1 MQSSESFSNPGADLS
16 ELLPP
21 YLAAAGAE
29 PLLFEQLRWQ
39 EQTMSDASL
48 LPAPFRARLF
58 TLLTYERHVPYCLHY
73 LLVQLLSQNQ
83 RAADIAALLQEP
95 ANDEE
100 RAALLALLASQAE
113 PLQSWPEP
121 TSPLERALLWAAGA
135 LLLPGEQTEQ
145 ARLELRRLLPS
156 RVYASLQAF
165 LAFVQTC
172 HLWIT
177 AYPERAHGADEQAR
191 QYLLRLL
198 QRYELEEQ
206 ACLRSLLERLGS
218 CTDEAIFRHEL
229 ELYRRRLRA
238 VLEAIGDS
246 VLLYDHRGRLVYVNA
261 VARRLLPLLQPDHA
275 RRAALAEAGE
285 RAQGEA
291 LEGREA
297 AEVLLLAD
305 TPTAAPLQRILR
317 EGYAIAGEQAVDIKV
332 KQVGGEEAIFSF
344 SGAPVRS
351 SRGQVIGAIIIGREV
366 TARRRLEQRAHT
378 ALSALLAMAEALVQV
393 DDGEPP
399 PLQEGQSEG
408 QTRLIMLRLGELTRQ
423 VLGCRR
429 VAMLGLE
436 RETERVQHVAVT
448 GVTPQQERLWQEIVL
463 GTPLSAFLSAALL
476 ERLRAGESLLIDLEA
491 PEFSH
496 LRRQVRS
503 YSVRA
508 LLIIPMCLRERLIG
522 LFSVDYGP
530 EEHSYSPDEL
540 ALAAAVA
547 RMATLVLEREHL
559 LAERAEARA
568 SALALREA
576 NRRMDEFI
584 SFASHELR
592 APLTV
597 LKANAQLIKRLL
609 QKASA
614 LGRDLGSGSSGES
627 NGGQPALQAHPVL
640 QRLAS
645 IPELLDRSIAQVD
658 LLDRLVGDLLDF
670 SRIQSETLQL
680 VRRRL
685 DLAAIVRDVVQS
697 QQQVHP
703 GRDIRLSIESSGEV
717 PVEVDAARIGQVL
730 TNYLLNAIRYAPPD
744 RPIEVRLRIEGERAR
759 VLVRDEGPGVP
770 PELQQRIW
778 ERFYRAP
785 GIPVQEGSPVG
796 LGLGLHICRTIIRLH
811 GGEVGLESQPGQ
823 GATFWFALP
832 LVQPQAAE
840 KPAG

>member
-1 MQSSESFSNPGADLS
+1 MQSSESFTNSSVDS
-16 ELLPP
+16 FELLPP

-29 PLLFEQLRWQ
+29 PLHFEQLRRQ
-39 EQTMSDASL
+39 EQIISDTSL

-58 TLLTYERHVPYCLHY
+58 TLLTYQRHVPYCLHY
-73 LLVQLLSQNQ
+73 LLARLLSQGQ
-83 RAADIAALLQEP
+83 RAAAIAALLQEP
-95 ANDEE
+95 ENDEE
-100 RAALLALLASQAE
+100 RTVQLELLAAQTES
-113 PLQSWPEP
+113 LQSWPEP
-121 TSPLERALLWAAGA
+121 TSALEQALLWAAVA

-156 RVYASLQAF
+156 STYASLQAF
-165 LAFVQTC
+165 LSFVQTC
-172 HLWIT
+172 HLWII
-177 AYPERAHGADEQAR
+177 AYPERAHVADEQAR

-198 QRYELEEQ
+198 QGCESEEQ
-206 ACLRSLLERLGS
+206 EHLRSLLERLGS
-218 CTDEAIFRHEL
+218 CTDEAVFRHEL

-261 VARRLLPLLQPDHA
+261 VARRLLPLLRPDHA
-275 RRAALAEAGE
+275 RRAALASAGVNDQGGAVETGETAEA
-285 RAQGEA
+285 
-291 LEGREA
+291 
-297 AEVLLLAD
+297 LLLAD
-305 TPTAAPLQRILR
+305 TPTAAPLQRILQQ
-317 EGYAIAGEQAVDIKV
+317 GYAIAGEQAVDIKI
-332 KQVGGEEAIFSF
+332 KLTGGEEAIFSF

-351 SRGQVIGAIIIGREV
+351 SRGQIIGAIIIGREV

-393 DDGEPP
+393 DDEPL
-399 PLQEGQSEG
+399 PLQESQSEG

-463 GTPLSAFLSAALL
+463 GAPLSAFLNAALL

-491 PEFSH
+491 PEFDH

-508 LLIIPMCLRERLIG
+508 LLVIPMCLRERLIG
-522 LFSVDYGP
+522 IFTVDYGP

-559 LAERAEARA
+559 LEERAEARA
-568 SALALREA
+568 SVLALREA

-614 LGRDLGSGSSGES
+614 LGRDLGGGSSSEDS
-627 NGGQPALQAHPVL
+627 ADRSTLQAHPVL
-640 QRLAS
+640 QRLAT

-658 LLDRLVGDLLDF
+658 LLDRLVEDLLDF

-685 DLAAIVRDVVQS
+685 DLVAIVRDVVQS

-703 GRDIRLSIESSGEV
+703 GRDIRLSVESASEV
-717 PVEVDAARIGQVL
+717 PVEVDAARISQVL

-744 RPIEVRLRIEGERAR
+744 RPIEVRLRVEGQRAR

-796 LGLGLHICRTIIRLH
+796 LGLGLHICRTIIQLH

-832 LVQPQAAE
+832 LAQVSE
-840 KPAG
+840 KPDG